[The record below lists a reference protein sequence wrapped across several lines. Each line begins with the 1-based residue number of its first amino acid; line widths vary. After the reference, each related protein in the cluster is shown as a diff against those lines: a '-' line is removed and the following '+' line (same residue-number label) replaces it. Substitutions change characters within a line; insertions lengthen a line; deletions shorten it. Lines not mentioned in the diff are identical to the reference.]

1 LKTINPRYAERVPL
15 DNASLLARRV
25 YASDLDV
32 FDRLYEKEG
41 RDLKRA
47 IGRIITLAR
56 SNPKDP
62 FAALR
67 AWVGS

>member
-1 LKTINPRYAERVPL
+1 
-15 DNASLLARRV
+15 V

-32 FDRLYEKEG
+32 FDEIYVREAH
-41 RDLKRA
+41 DLKRS
-47 IGRIITLAR
+47 IGRMIALAK

-67 AWVGS
+67 RWVGATGI